1 MRLYSQFLGKQL
13 GLFALLIALWALN
26 LFPIQR
32 ADPVLVASA
41 VVSSQRLATL
51 QKLSQLPKIQSD
63 TIRWIHYHRDLR
75 TSPVGSQGSSLEHV
89 RLRLGIGSRASLE
102 QIHAEL
108 QRLTEPSI
116 QGVDSHSDEALLRA
130 ERWRFAT
137 IEHQMAL
144 FKLDRARQ
152 KNALDCESLED
163 RASSTDETTTRAQS
177 VTYRKINAGL
187 IAESIVPASVAPA
200 SVATASM
207 ARESKESLHRT
218 AWDAMLS
225 DFDRCAKRIERIENN
240 IQQTKVQASGTIA
253 ITGSP
258 RRGVISS
265 QASISQTLCVAA
277 FTFLSCA
284 GLVVYLK
291 GPAPERPSKTSKP
304 DVNALLS
311 QLGLS
316 HFGVIAWEPK
326 AQGCAAAKSESRG
339 ESQAKRH
346 TRRLGLTKRLVD
358 GMLIVWLGFFA
369 FRFLTDANWR
379 ELLFSTPLSAFS
391 SMVFGSSW

>member
-1 MRLYSQFLGKQL
+1 
-13 GLFALLIALWALN
+13 
-26 LFPIQR
+26 
-32 ADPVLVASA
+32 
-41 VVSSQRLATL
+41 
-51 QKLSQLPKIQSD
+51 
-63 TIRWIHYHRDLR
+63 
-75 TSPVGSQGSSLEHV
+75 
-89 RLRLGIGSRASLE
+89 
-102 QIHAEL
+102 
-108 QRLTEPSI
+108 
-116 QGVDSHSDEALLRA
+116 
-130 ERWRFAT
+130 
-137 IEHQMAL
+137 
-144 FKLDRARQ
+144 
-152 KNALDCESLED
+152 
-163 RASSTDETTTRAQS
+163 

-187 IAESIVPASVAPA
+187 IAESIAPA
-200 SVATASM
+200 SV

-277 FTFLSCA
+277 FTILSCA

-291 GPAPERPSKTSKP
+291 GPAPGRPSKTSEP
-304 DVNALLS
+304 DVNALLRE
-311 QLGLS
+311 LGLS

-326 AQGCAAAKSESRG
+326 AQDCAAAKSESRG

>member
-63 TIRWIHYHRDLR
+63 TIRWIHYHRDLI
-75 TSPVGSQGSSLEHV
+75 SPPRGSQGSSLEHV

-108 QRLTEPSI
+108 QRLTEPTI
-116 QGVDSHSDEALLRA
+116 QGVDSHGDEALLRA

-144 FKLDRARQ
+144 FELDRARQ

-163 RASSTDETTTRAQS
+163 RASSTDETTTRAQA

-187 IAESIVPASVAPA
+187 IAESIS
-200 SVATASM
+200 
-207 ARESKESLHRT
+207 RESNESLHRT

-225 DFDRCAKRIERIENN
+225 DFDRCSKRIERIENN
-240 IQQTKVQASGTIA
+240 IQQTKMQASGTIA

-265 QASISQTLCVAA
+265 QASISQTLCVVA

-291 GPAPERPSKTSKP
+291 GPAPERLSKTSEP
-304 DVNALLS
+304 DVNALLRE
-311 QLGLS
+311 LGLS

-326 AQGCAAAKSESRG
+326 AQGCDAAKSESRG

>member
-75 TSPVGSQGSSLEHV
+75 TSSVGSQGSSLEHV

-108 QRLTEPSI
+108 QRLTEPTI

-144 FKLDRARQ
+144 FELDRARQ

-163 RASSTDETTTRAQS
+163 RASQTDETTTRAQA

-187 IAESIVPASVAPA
+187 IAESIAAASMAPA
-200 SVATASM
+200 SV

-225 DFDRCAKRIERIENN
+225 DLGRCSKRIERIENN
-240 IQQTKVQASGTIA
+240 LQQIKMQASGTIA

-265 QASISQTLCVAA
+265 QASLSQTLCVAA

-291 GPAPERPSKTSKP
+291 GPAPERPSKTSEP
-304 DVNALLS
+304 EVNALLS

-326 AQGCAAAKSESRG
+326 AQDCAAAKSESRG
-339 ESQAKRH
+339 EYQAKRH

>member
-63 TIRWIHYHRDLR
+63 TIQWIHYHRDLR

-108 QRLTEPSI
+108 QRLTEPTI

-187 IAESIVPASVAPA
+187 IAESIAPA
-200 SVATASM
+200 SV

-291 GPAPERPSKTSKP
+291 GPAPERPSKSSGP

>member
-63 TIRWIHYHRDLR
+63 TIRWIHYHRDLI
-75 TSPVGSQGSSLEHV
+75 SPPRGSQGSSLEHV

-108 QRLTEPSI
+108 QRLTEPTI
-116 QGVDSHSDEALLRA
+116 QGVDSHGDEALLRA

-144 FKLDRARQ
+144 FELDRARQ

-163 RASSTDETTTRAQS
+163 RASSTDETTTRAQA

-187 IAESIVPASVAPA
+187 IAESIS
-200 SVATASM
+200 
-207 ARESKESLHRT
+207 RESNESLHRT

-240 IQQTKVQASGTIA
+240 IQQTKMQASGTIA

-265 QASISQTLCVAA
+265 QASISQTLCVVA

-291 GPAPERPSKTSKP
+291 GPAPERLSKTSEP
-304 DVNALLS
+304 DVNALLRE
-311 QLGLS
+311 LGLS
-316 HFGVIAWEPK
+316 HFGVIAWEPNV
-326 AQGCAAAKSESRG
+326 QGCDAAKSESRG

>member
-63 TIRWIHYHRDLR
+63 TIRWIHYHRDLIS
-75 TSPVGSQGSSLEHV
+75 SPVGSQGSSLEHV

-108 QRLTEPSI
+108 QRLTEPTI
-116 QGVDSHSDEALLRA
+116 QGVESHSDEALLRA

-144 FKLDRARQ
+144 FELDRARE

-187 IAESIVPASVAPA
+187 IAESIAPA
-200 SVATASM
+200 SVAAASI
-207 ARESKESLHRT
+207 AEESKESLHRT

-240 IQQTKVQASGTIA
+240 ILQTKMQASGTIA

-265 QASISQTLCVAA
+265 QASISQTLCVVA

-291 GPAPERPSKTSKP
+291 GPAPERLSKTSEP
-304 DVNALLS
+304 DVNALLRE
-311 QLGLS
+311 LGLS

-326 AQGCAAAKSESRG
+326 AQGCDAAKSEFRG

-346 TRRLGLTKRLVD
+346 ARRLGLTKRLVD

>member
-63 TIRWIHYHRDLR
+63 TIRWIHYHRDLIS
-75 TSPVGSQGSSLEHV
+75 SPVGSQGSSLEHV

-108 QRLTEPSI
+108 QRLTEPTI
-116 QGVDSHSDEALLRA
+116 QGVDSHGDEALLRA

-144 FKLDRARQ
+144 FELDRARQ

-163 RASSTDETTTRAQS
+163 RASSTDETTTRAQA

-187 IAESIVPASVAPA
+187 IAESIAPE
-200 SVATASM
+200 SIS
-207 ARESKESLHRT
+207 RESNESLHRT

-240 IQQTKVQASGTIA
+240 IQQTKMQASGTIA

-265 QASISQTLCVAA
+265 QASISQTLCVVA

-291 GPAPERPSKTSKP
+291 GPAPERLSKTSEP
-304 DVNALLS
+304 DVNALLRE
-311 QLGLS
+311 LGLS
-316 HFGVIAWEPK
+316 HFGVIAWEPNV
-326 AQGCAAAKSESRG
+326 QGCDAAKSESRG

-346 TRRLGLTKRLVD
+346 KRRLGLTKRLVD

>member
-51 QKLSQLPKIQSD
+51 QKLSQLPRIQSD

-75 TSPVGSQGSSLEHV
+75 SSPVGSQGSSLEHV

-108 QRLTEPSI
+108 QRLTEPTI
-116 QGVDSHSDEALLRA
+116 QGIDSHGDEALLRA

-144 FKLDRARQ
+144 FELDRARQ
-152 KNALDCESLED
+152 KNALACESLED
-163 RASSTDETTTRAQS
+163 RASSTDETTTRAQA

-187 IAESIVPASVAPA
+187 IAESIAPE
-200 SVATASM
+200 SISG
-207 ARESKESLHRT
+207 ESKESLHRT

-225 DFDRCAKRIERIENN
+225 DLDRCAKRIERIENN
-240 IQQTKVQASGTIA
+240 IQQTKMQASGTIA

-265 QASISQTLCVAA
+265 QASISQTLCVLA

-291 GPAPERPSKTSKP
+291 GPAPERLSKTSEP

-311 QLGLS
+311 ELGLS
-316 HFGVIAWEPK
+316 HFGVIAWEPNV
-326 AQGCAAAKSESRG
+326 QGCGVAKSESRG

-346 TRRLGLTKRLVD
+346 KRRLGLTKRLVD